1 MLSSQVQV
9 QQQDTHFWHSNFRVA
24 RFLTFELRREDI
36 SDIRVTCHLSSSF
49 SDIRTCGWPD
59 FWHLNFAE
67 RKKNLTSEHDIE
79 QQLFW
84 HSNFWVARFLTF
96 EVVSWPISVIWTIV
110 RGDLWHL
117 ELRLDVGR
125 ELIQCINKNINKMNK
140 LRGQEGPSSDI
151 RKKVSTFSDIRTWR
165 AFFFLT
171 FELVVPYYF
180 WHWNINSDFGNWMIE
195 QVVEQWQK
203 NDRKVRNGRSCT
215 NQHSRWQK
223 SGSQKVRRK
232 ISVIRTK
239 ISDIWT
245 SKFLS
250 FVFLTFELRP
260 IFFLT
265 FEVDSI

>member
-1 MLSSQVQV
+1 M
-9 QQQDTHFWHSNFRVA
+9 
-24 RFLTFELRREDI
+24 
-36 SDIRVTCHLSSSF
+36 
-49 SDIRTCGWPD
+49 
-59 FWHLNFAE
+59 
-67 RKKNLTSEHDIE
+67 
-79 QQLFW
+79 
-84 HSNFWVARFLTF
+84 ARFLTF

-117 ELRLDVGR
+117 ELRLDVGW

-140 LRGQEGPSSDI
+140 LCGQEGPSSDI

-180 WHWNINSDFGNWMIE
+180 WHWNIKSDFGNWMIE

-215 NQHSRWQK
+215 SQHFQHSNDRNPD
-223 SGSQKVRRK
+223 RRKFGEK

-265 FEVDSI
+265 FEVDSLK